1 MSPERVTTN
10 GHFRPWR
17 CSEGQEGVSLSG
29 SATEEATPMSMP
41 HVLERP
47 VEEARAR
54 LRLVQNRPEGALLV
68 TVRTCAHCGEHTA
81 FVRDPD
87 GCWYSCVAC
96 GRYA

>member
-1 MSPERVTTN
+1 
-10 GHFRPWR
+10 
-17 CSEGQEGVSLSG
+17 
-29 SATEEATPMSMP
+29 MSMP
-41 HVLERP
+41 QVLEDP

-54 LRLVQNRPEGALLV
+54 LRLVQNRPDGASLV
-68 TVRTCAHCGEHTA
+68 TVRTCVHCGEHTA